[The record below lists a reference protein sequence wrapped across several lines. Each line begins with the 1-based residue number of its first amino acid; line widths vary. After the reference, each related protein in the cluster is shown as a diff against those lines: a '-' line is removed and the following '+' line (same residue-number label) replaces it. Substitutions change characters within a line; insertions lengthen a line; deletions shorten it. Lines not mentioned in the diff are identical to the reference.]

1 MFPHRAEN
9 IILPR
14 NKEQN
19 TIIMKRHQRAATA
32 IATIAATAICATSCI
47 TKNEVNAGG
56 EDPFADA
63 TFCVLGDSYS
73 TFKGA
78 VTPDTNFVW
87 YDSAQ
92 VKRGGT
98 DVCKLEQMWWHIM
111 ADSLGMRLMQ
121 NNAFSGSTVGYH
133 GYDDNKDGQSDD
145 YSDRAFITRQPNLV
159 KSDYI
164 FVFGGTNDSWSG
176 APAGTYDYETFSRD
190 SLYTFRPAMAKL
202 LRDLKES
209 QPQAKIIVLIN
220 SQLRYEISE
229 SMQAIADHYGVPY
242 VVLYDI
248 DKHWGHPTIAGQRA
262 IAEQVVR
269 ALERTE

>member
-1 MFPHRAEN
+1 
-9 IILPR
+9 
-14 NKEQN
+14 
-19 TIIMKRHQRAATA
+19 MKKKTLAA
-32 IATIAATAICATSCI
+32 IAATTICITGCI

-56 EDPFADA
+56 DDLFTGA

-73 TFKGA
+73 TFEGN
-78 VTPDTNFVW
+78 VCPDTNYVW

-98 DVCKLEQMWWHIM
+98 DVCKVEQMWWSIM
-111 ADSLGMRLMQ
+111 ADSLGMKLTQ

-133 GYDDNKDGQSDD
+133 GYDDDKDGQSDD
-145 YSDRAFITRQPNLV
+145 YSDRAFITRQPNLA
-159 KSDYI
+159 KSDYL

-176 APAGTYDYETFSRD
+176 APAGTYDYETFTRD

-202 LRDLKES
+202 LRDLKAS
-209 QPQAKIIVLIN
+209 QPEAKIFVLIN
-220 SQLRYEISE
+220 SQLRSEISE
-229 SMQAIADHYGVPY
+229 SMQAIADHYDVPY
-242 VVLYDI
+242 IVLYDI

-269 ALERTE
+269 GLRRVQ